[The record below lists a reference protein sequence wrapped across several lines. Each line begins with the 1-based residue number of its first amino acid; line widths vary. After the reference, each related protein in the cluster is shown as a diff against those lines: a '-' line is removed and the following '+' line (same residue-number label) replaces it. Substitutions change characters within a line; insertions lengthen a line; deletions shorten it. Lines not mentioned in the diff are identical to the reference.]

1 MSAASAAQLATDFAA
16 IQVGDEARLTKTI
29 RAEDVEA
36 FARLSGDHNP
46 LHTNAEFARRTS
58 FQRPVA
64 HGMLVASY
72 VSTLIG
78 TQLPGPGALW
88 AQQNFR
94 WRAPV
99 FVGDEVALTL
109 RVTHKSAGT
118 RTLNIVVNAVNQ
130 HGHTVLEGEGTVMV
144 LEERHLIHQQPLSS
158 RVALITGG
166 ARGIGAAI
174 AHALA
179 ETGARVIINF
189 INSETAAAELQRSI
203 ESSGG
208 QAIAL
213 QADVTQPT
221 AVAQM
226 IERAAQHFGQPID
239 LLINNA
245 GAAVQAR
252 PFSETAWAEM
262 QAHFDVQVRGA
273 FNCVQAVLPAM
284 LAAQS
289 GRIINIGSSYAWN
302 TPPPNLIAYVTAK
315 AALRAFTRAL
325 AVELSPKGVCV
336 NLVSPGM
343 TETDLIAAVPE
354 RLRKVQAMQTPLR
367 RLATPE
373 DVARTVVFLC
383 SEAADFI
390 TGADIPVCGGA
401 VM

>member
-1 MSAASAAQLATDFAA
+1 MSAAPATRLAADFAA
-16 IQVGDEARLTKTI
+16 IAVGDEARLTKKI
-29 RAEDVEA
+29 LAEDVAA
-36 FARLSGDHNP
+36 FARLSGDDNP
-46 LHTNAEFARRTS
+46 LHVDAEFARRTS

-88 AQQNFR
+88 TQQQFR

-99 FVGDEVALTL
+99 FVGDEISLTL
-109 RVTHKSAGT
+109 RVTHKSTGT
-118 RTLNIVVNAVNQ
+118 HTLNITVNAINQ

-144 LEERHLIHQQPLSS
+144 LAERQTTHDLPLAA

-174 AHALA
+174 AQALA
-179 ETGARVIINF
+179 DSGARVIINF
-189 INSETAAAELQRSI
+189 VRHEAAAAELQRTI
-203 ESSGG
+203 VTNGG
-208 QAIAL
+208 QALAW
-213 QADVTQPT
+213 QADVTQPD
-221 AVAQM
+221 AVRQM
-226 IERAAQHFGQPID
+226 IERAAQHFGQPVD
-239 LLINNA
+239 VLINNA
-245 GAAVQAR
+245 GAAIQAR
-252 PFSETAWAEM
+252 PFIETAWDEM
-262 QAHFDVQVRGA
+262 QTHFDVQIRGA
-273 FNCVQAVLPAM
+273 FNCAQAALPAM

-302 TPPPNLIAYVTAK
+302 TPPANLIGYVTAK

-325 AVELSPKGVCV
+325 AVELSPQGVRV

-383 SEAADFI
+383 SAAADFI